1 METHF
6 SDPRLERL
14 AREDVPA
21 LRLAAELVRAY
32 RKKLGLLRAAVD
44 ERDLYALKSNHFEKL
59 QGDRSHQRSL
69 RLNAQYRLIVEIRK
83 ASPKNVVVVVGIE
96 DYH

>member
-1 METHF
+1 MEVSF
-6 SDPRLERL
+6 YDPRYARLEH
-14 AREDVPA
+14 EDVPA
-21 LRLAAELVRAY
+21 LRHAAELVRAY
-32 RKKLGLLRAAVD
+32 RKKLWLLRAALD

-69 RLNAQYRLIVEIRK
+69 RLNAQFRLIVELRK
-83 ASPKNVVVVVGIE
+83 SSPKNVVVVIGVE